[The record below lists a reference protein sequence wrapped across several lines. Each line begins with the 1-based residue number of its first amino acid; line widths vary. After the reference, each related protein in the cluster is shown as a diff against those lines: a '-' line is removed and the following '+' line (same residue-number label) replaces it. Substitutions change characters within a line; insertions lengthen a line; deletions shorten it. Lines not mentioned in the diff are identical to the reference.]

1 MQGREGRVRKQ
12 RSPEAQFDHPSC
24 CPGCPSR
31 QGSGRA
37 PWVCNKREPGTFGKR
52 RTCLLM
58 EGGELGGGRGP
69 ALSGTG
75 EAEASGGK
83 GVRKEEKETKE
94 PREDGFHLGNF

>member
-58 EGGELGGGRGP
+58 EGGELGGGVALRYQGP
-69 ALSGTG
+69 GRQKPL
-75 EAEASGGK
+75 
-83 GVRKEEKETKE
+83 EEKESEKKKRRPKNQEKT
-94 PREDGFHLGNF
+94 DSI

>member
-58 EGGELGGGRGP
+58 EGGELGGGA

>member
-37 PWVCNKREPGTFGKR
+37 PWVCNKREPGTFAKR

-58 EGGELGGGRGP
+58 EGGELGGGLHYQGP
-69 ALSGTG
+69 GRQKPL
-75 EAEASGGK
+75 
-83 GVRKEEKETKE
+83 EEKESEKKKRRPKNQEKT
-94 PREDGFHLGNF
+94 DSI